1 MATEVPF
8 GMEKF
13 VVFNFTSFV
22 QIRFKITTGGYF
34 LKVSEIN

>member
-8 GMEKF
+8 GMQKS
-13 VVFNFTSFV
+13 VVFNFISFV
-22 QIRFKITTGGYF
+22 QIRFKITIGGYF